1 MKKMNFWLLAS
12 LFAGALAFTAC
23 SSHDDDAPSSND
35 VATPVDP
42 TTMKMSALS
51 GFVYDKDGKPLP
63 NVEISTG
70 TLTTKTDASGGFSFN
85 SVGTT
90 KANGASRTV
99 LTFKKDGYF
108 KVTRAAELTDGDIW
122 EVVMRSTYGDADATS
137 TTIYPD
143 FGGSVNVRSMKVDFQ
158 QDGFKD
164 KNNNLFYGSVT
175 TDMLYLDPDDE
186 DFAASMPGGDL
197 AATNKNGEAVQLV
210 SWGMTLVDMTDYSG
224 NSLQLADGKPAT
236 MTYHVPEK
244 FKNGTK
250 PATIP
255 LWSFDEKTGLWIEE
269 GIATYDSQ
277 LDAYVGPVTH
287 FSWANLDYPEKR
299 TTLTVIVQD
308 AAGNRIPHVKVD
320 IDGQKSFFT
329 NNSGEGKTY
338 VPRNTDFYV
347 TVHSED
353 YANYTG
359 EKKVEVPAISG
370 ETSTVTITLPTVG
383 HVSGRVLNQGS
394 GNNVATI
401 WIEYK
406 DSQTNKTAKTKSTHS
421 DLEGKFYLMAP
432 AGFTGTAKLKVRG
445 GDGKVKTVEINL
457 VDGQNLAI
465 NVDFNSDTN
474 EGGAASITYDGTT
487 KTLTFEP
494 VEIENGGGVCIIDG
508 FLSATNGWPMEFDYE
523 NQTWAYMSMGLVG
536 YNPSQTKY
544 TDKFSIS
551 VMNEGHGGGN
561 NDDHFGVQVSEGEV
575 NITPLANNKYR
586 IQATGTAYLQG
597 WQFEKEDGNPT
608 IAQAML
614 DITMPLYAKGE
625 KKTNVRESDNLFPSF
640 TPWIPNVAADNAI
653 LITESPALGKGGILI
668 YRNESLTVDNFTA
681 LVDKAKLTLGEPI
694 QGYLYNDTYNK
705 FGEYTF
711 LSGNKFLRLKWTG
724 NWTNN
729 SEYNFANTTVD
740 INSLEYGYDGR
751 ISVVAYDGYTLTD
764 KWDTNGRK

>member
-70 TLTTKTDASGGFSFN
+70 TLTTKTDASGGFSFS

-122 EVVMRSTYGDADATS
+122 EVVMRSTYNDADATS
-137 TTIYPD
+137 TTIDPSYE
-143 FGGSVNVRSMKVDFQ
+143 GSVNVRSMKVNFQ

-210 SWGMTLVDMTDYSG
+210 SWGMTLVDMTDDSG

-236 MTYHVPEK
+236 MTYPVPEK

-299 TTLTVIVQD
+299 TMLTVIVQD

-383 HVSGRVLNQGS
+383 HISGRVLNQGS

-406 DSQTNKTAKTKSTHS
+406 DPQTNKTAKTKSTHS
-421 DLEGKFYLMAP
+421 DMEGKFYLMAP

-445 GDGKVKTVEINL
+445 GDGKVKIVEINL
-457 VDGQNLAI
+457 VDGQSLAI
-465 NVDFNSDTN
+465 NVDFNSDVS
-474 EGGAASITYDGTT
+474 EGGAASITYNGTT

-508 FLSATNGWPMEFDYE
+508 FLSATNGWPMEFDFE
-523 NQTWAYMSMGLVG
+523 NQSWANMNLFLEG

-551 VMNEGHGGGN
+551 VMKEGHGDG
-561 NDDHFGVQVSEGEV
+561 DDYHFSVEVEEGEV
-575 NITPLANNKYR
+575 NITPLGNNKYR
-586 IQATGTAYLQG
+586 IQANGTSYLQG
-597 WQFEKEDGNPT
+597 WQYENEGGDPI

-614 DITMPLYAKGE
+614 DITMPLYAKGTS
-625 KKTNVRESDNLFPSF
+625 KTNVKESDNLFPSF
-640 TPWIPNVAADNAI
+640 TPWLTNVAADDAVV
-653 LITESPALGKGGILI
+653 ITESPALGKGGFLS
-668 YRNESLTVDNFTA
+668 YRNTDLTRDNFNSM
-681 LVDKAKLTLGEPI
+681 VDKAKQTLGEPVD
-694 QGYLYNDTYNK
+694 GYMWVNQYQDNGY
-705 FGEYTF
+705 YVF
-711 LSGNKFLRLKWTG
+711 LKGNKFLRLSWNGKWSGG
-724 NWTNN
+724 NSNN
-729 SEYNFANTTVD
+729 RVIEM
-740 INSLEYGYDGR
+740 NSLEYGYDGR
-751 ISVVAYDGYTLTD
+751 ITVIAYDGYTFTD
-764 KWDTNGRK
+764 KWGNNGRK